1 MALIWEIVKTGLSI
15 LAFEFISKTFQNHET
30 ERGSQEVMNK
40 LLEVFF
46 SFWFGFL
53 VSNKAA
59 EHNYCLFLHYFTNFL
74 FLMYNYFLLERDDLQ
89 KSILACIIEHFIK
102 YKRAKTY
109 ARILPETFGSVFF
122 FIQVYEASFKFLI
135 RRGRK

>member
-1 MALIWEIVKTGLSI
+1 
-15 LAFEFISKTFQNHET
+15 
-30 ERGSQEVMNK
+30 
-40 LLEVFF
+40 
-46 SFWFGFL
+46 
-53 VSNKAA
+53 
-59 EHNYCLFLHYFTNFL
+59 
-74 FLMYNYFLLERDDLQ
+74 MYNYFLLERDDLQ

-122 FIQVYEASFKFLI
+122 FIQVYEASFTFLI